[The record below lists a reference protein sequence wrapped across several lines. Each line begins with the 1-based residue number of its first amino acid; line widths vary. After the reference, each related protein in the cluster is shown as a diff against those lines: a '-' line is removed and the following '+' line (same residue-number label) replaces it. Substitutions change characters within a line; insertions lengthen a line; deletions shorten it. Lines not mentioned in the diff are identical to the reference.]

1 MCPSSICIERIINYL
16 TFSKVLN
23 YLFPALL
30 RTSISLLGSQV
41 SLYIIDRI
49 DWRFFTNN
57 NKTNITNNELMIRLW
72 NFDDINIRI
81 EAKRQFLWLVHLRL
95 TAGEDQ

>member
-16 TFSKVLN
+16 TSSKVLN

-41 SLYIIDRI
+41 SLYIINRI
-49 DWRFFTNN
+49 DRRFFTNN
-57 NKTNITNNELMIRLW
+57 DKTNITNNELMIRLW
-72 NFDDINIRI
+72 NFDDINIKI
-81 EAKRQFLWLVHLRL
+81 EATRQFLWLVHLKLRV
-95 TAGEDQ
+95 GEDQ